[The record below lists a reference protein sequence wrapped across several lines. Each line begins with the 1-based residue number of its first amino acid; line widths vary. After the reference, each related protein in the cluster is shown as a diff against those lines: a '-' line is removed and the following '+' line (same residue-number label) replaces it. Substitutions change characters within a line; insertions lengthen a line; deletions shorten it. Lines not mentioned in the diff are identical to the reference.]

1 MLAMHWGI
9 EACTD
14 TTGVQRKGSSQA
26 VTQSA
31 ECSEGVIKGIGGN
44 HGNEA

>member
-14 TTGVQRKGSSQA
+14 TTGVQRKGLSQA